1 MRTSLRLFGL
11 APIGN
16 EMPRKSL
23 EGKTRQFFC
32 HRRNRVGTAQTV
44 GLGIEQVAFD
54 LESSGETSQGTGN
67 PYDTMTG
74 CDDCD
79 RGAAV
84 RSADRAHRRR
94 MADLTSDFAVAA
106 VSP

>member
-1 MRTSLRLFGL
+1 LRTSLRLFGL

-67 PYDTMTG
+67 PYDTMTIAIG
-74 CDDCD
+74 V
-79 RGAAV
+79 RPFAAPTA
-84 RSADRAHRRR
+84 R
-94 MADLTSDFAVAA
+94 TAVG
-106 VSP
+106 